1 MDTGS
6 AVSLLSSTFH
16 SERYYGPQDLLAV
29 NHMQLIVQG
38 LKTLNV
44 HLGFAQSYPWT
55 FRAANVPC
63 GILGCDFLSCYG
75 FHLDVKIDVLLTR

>member
-1 MDTGS
+1 MTSWVGGVEKKLSTDPLFIIYEPASKISIAVDTGS

-29 NHMQLIVQG
+29 NHTQVIVQG

-55 FRAANVPC
+55 
-63 GILGCDFLSCYG
+63 L
-75 FHLDVKIDVLLTR
+75 